1 MKVSVIIKALNE
13 EQRIA
18 AAVQSALDAVAETG
32 GEVILADSVSSD
44 NTIAI
49 ASEFPITIV
58 QLKNP
63 REKRCGIGP
72 QLGYQVA
79 KGEYI
84 YILDGDMELDP
95 QFLATAV
102 ALFEQ
107 EPQLG
112 GVAGI
117 VEETSEA
124 SYQFRGRTRRQSG
137 GEAGDAGHLEM
148 GGLYRRAAIEQ
159 VGSTAPWCPSGSSTT
174 LGSSKT
180 SRCCFSVAP
189 RPGRWS

>member
-18 AAVQSALDAVAETG
+18 AAVQSALDAVAELG

-63 REKRCGIGP
+63 QEKRCGIGP

-117 VEETSEA
+117 IKETSEA
-124 SYQFRGRTRRQSG
+124 S
-137 GEAGDAGHLEM
+137 
-148 GGLYRRAAIEQ
+148 
-159 VGSTAPWCPSGSSTT
+159 
-174 LGSSKT
+174 
-180 SRCCFSVAP
+180 
-189 RPGRWS
+189 